1 MATAGIS
8 VTPIQVRDATDLDLS
23 AILEI
28 YNDAIL
34 TTTAVYQYEPHTLEM
49 RRTWLHEKQAA
60 GYPVLVAEVDGRIAG
75 FGNLGVWR
83 AAAAYKYTVENSVYV
98 AKDLRG
104 RGIGKRL
111 LGALIDEARAM
122 DRHAIVAVI
131 DADNAV
137 SIGLHEAFGFERAA
151 RFKQVGRKFG
161 RWLDLVFMELV
172 LETPEQPQE

>member
-1 MATAGIS
+1 MATTGTG
-8 VTPIQVRDATDLDLS
+8 VTKIQIRDATDLDLPT
-23 AILEI
+23 ILDI

-34 TTTAVYQYEPHTLEM
+34 TTTAVYQYEPHRLDM
-49 RRTWLHEKQAA
+49 RRAWLREKQSA
-60 GYPVLVAEVDGRIAG
+60 GYPVLVAEVESRVAG

-104 RGIGKRL
+104 HGIGKRL